1 MEHDST
7 WLDTYPQYYKK
18 NLEAL
23 KRLIGL
29 AKLHDV
35 NVVGIV
41 FPQSPG
47 YRKTGSF
54 GRYGIRR
61 SEADSLLNELKD
73 LENVYGNFRFMDE
86 NKMGQHDYPDSLAY
100 NQDHLL
106 NEAAAI
112 MVPRIENVLKQFSR

>member
-1 MEHDST
+1 M
-7 WLDTYPQYYKK
+7 
-18 NLEAL
+18 
-23 KRLIGL
+23 
-29 AKLHDV
+29 
-35 NVVGIV
+35 